1 MSSAVFIV
9 FCVVLSIE
17 DFLICTGNT
26 FTIYVFWKKR
36 RTLQKASYLLINLA
50 VADLLVGV
58 LQIISLA
65 TQIQPYL
72 FNYPEFNIHISNSR
86 KRHFLTSIQIIFAC
100 SSVFSLAVISLER
113 VYAVVWPLHH
123 RTVSSR
129 VYFTSIGFIWA
140 AGIGA
145 GTLYLLSV
153 VEVLSPIYSEVPI
166 NVTILS
172 SLCVVCASYMIIRT
186 QAVRRTPLIFDNQR
200 RRNMERNIKLSNTLF
215 IMISLSLICWLPAT
229 VTCTLDRWCQYCFSR
244 IVMLVTLVL
253 QMANSIVNPVVYCYR
268 MPMFKGELKRC
279 LANCRC
285 NFLRHP
291 RIDGIGQL
299 EYFDTRL

>member
-1 MSSAVFIV
+1 MSFAVAIV
-9 FCVVLSIE
+9 FCVLLSIE
-17 DFLICTGNT
+17 DFLICIGNT

-36 RTLQKASYLLINLA
+36 RTLQKASHLMTNLA
-50 VADLLVGV
+50 VADLVLGV
-58 LQIISLA
+58 CQIILLG

-72 FNYPEFNIHISNSR
+72 FNYSELNERIFSSQYAY
-86 KRHFLTSIQIIFAC
+86 FLPTMPIIFAS

-129 VYFTSIGFIWA
+129 VYFSSIAFIWA

-145 GTLYLLSV
+145 GMLYMLSV
-153 VEVLSPIYSEVPI
+153 VEVLSPTYAYVPI
-166 NVTILS
+166 NGTILS

-186 QAVRRTPLIFDNQR
+186 RVRRTPLIFDNQR

-229 VTCTLDRWCQYCFSR
+229 VTYTLPKWCQKCMSR
-244 IVMLVTLVL
+244 IVMLVSLVL
-253 QMANSIVNPVVYCYR
+253 QIANSIVNPVVYCYR
-268 MPMFKGELKRC
+268 MPIFKEELKRC
-279 LANCRC
+279 FKKCKFNSP
-285 NFLRHP
+285 RHP
-291 RIDGIGQL
+291 RNDGIGQP

>member
-1 MSSAVFIV
+1 MPSAVFIV

-72 FNYPEFNIHISNSR
+72 FNYPEFNIHISYSR
-86 KRHFLTSIQIIFAC
+86 GSHYLTSIQIIFAC

-129 VYFTSIGFIWA
+129 MYFSSIGFIYA

-145 GTLYLLSV
+145 ETLYLLSV
-153 VEVLSPIYSEVPI
+153 VEVLSPTYSYVPI
-166 NVTILS
+166 NGTILS
-172 SLCVVCASYMIIRT
+172 SLCVVCASYMIIRKR
-186 QAVRRTPLIFDNQR
+186 VRRTPLIFDNQR
-200 RRNMERNIKLSNTLF
+200 RRNVERNIKLSNTLF

-229 VTCTLDRWCQYCFSR
+229 VTYILPMWCKNCIPR
-244 IVMLVTLVL
+244 IVTLVTIVL
-253 QMANSIVNPVVYCYR
+253 QLANSIVNPMVYCFR
-268 MPMFKGELKRC
+268 MPIFKEELKRC
-279 LANCRC
+279 FEKCKFNSP
-285 NFLRHP
+285 RHP
-291 RIDGIGQL
+291 RIDGIGQP

>member
-1 MSSAVFIV
+1 MPSADFIV

-17 DFLICTGNT
+17 DFLICIGNT

-65 TQIQPYL
+65 TQVQPPL

-86 KRHFLTSIQIIFAC
+86 KSHFLTCIQIIFAC

-153 VEVLSPIYSEVPI
+153 ADVLSPIYAEVPI
-166 NVTILS
+166 NGTILS
-172 SLCVVCASYMIIRT
+172 SLFVVCSSYMIIRT
-186 QAVRRTPLIFDNQR
+186 RVRRTPLIFDNQR
-200 RRNMERNIKLSNTLF
+200 RRNMVRNIKLSNTLF

-229 VTCTLDRWCQYCFSR
+229 VTYTLDRWCQYCFPR
-244 IVMLVTLVL
+244 IVMLVTIVL

-268 MPMFKGELKRC
+268 MPMFKEELKRC

-285 NFLRHP
+285 HFLRHP
-291 RIDGIGQL
+291 RNDGIGQL

>member
-1 MSSAVFIV
+1 MLSSAVFIA

-26 FTIYVFWKKR
+26 FATYVFWKKR

-65 TQIQPYL
+65 TQVQPYL
-72 FNYPEFNIHISNSR
+72 FNLPEFNIHNSSFW
-86 KRHFLTSIQIIFAC
+86 KSHFLTFIQIIFAC

-153 VEVLSPIYSEVPI
+153 VEVLSPIYFEVPI
-166 NVTILS
+166 NGTILS

-186 QAVRRTPLIFDNQR
+186 RVRRTPLIFDNQR

-229 VTCTLDRWCQYCFSR
+229 VTY
-244 IVMLVTLVL
+244 
-253 QMANSIVNPVVYCYR
+253 AVN
-268 MPMFKGELKRC
+268 RC
-279 LANCRC
+279 LCK
-285 NFLRHP
+285 
-291 RIDGIGQL
+291 
-299 EYFDTRL
+299 

>member
-1 MSSAVFIV
+1 MSFAGEIV

-17 DFLICTGNT
+17 DFLICIGNT

-50 VADLLVGV
+50 VADLLLGV
-58 LQIISLA
+58 CQIILIG
-65 TQIQPYL
+65 TQIQPYP
-72 FNYPEFNIHISNSR
+72 FNYSELNERIFSAQYSR
-86 KRHFLTSIQIIFAC
+86 SMPTIPITFAC

-153 VEVLSPIYSEVPI
+153 VEVLSREYAYVPI
-166 NVTILS
+166 NGTILS

-186 QAVRRTPLIFDNQR
+186 RVRRTPLIFDNQR
-200 RRNMERNIKLSNTLF
+200 RRNMERNVKLSNTLF
-215 IMISLSLICWLPAT
+215 IMISVSLICWLPAT
-229 VTCTLDRWCQYCFSR
+229 VTYTLPRWCQNCVPR
-244 IVMLVTLVL
+244 IVALVTMVL

-268 MPMFKGELKRC
+268 MPIFKEELKRC
-279 LANCRC
+279 FGKCKC
-285 NFLRHP
+285 NSPRHP
-291 RIDGIGQL
+291 RNEGIGQP

>member
-9 FCVVLSIE
+9 FCVIVSIE
-17 DFLICTGNT
+17 DFLICIGNT

-58 LQIISLA
+58 LHIISLA
-65 TQIQPYL
+65 TQIQPYM
-72 FNYPEFNIHISNSR
+72 FNDPEFNIHLFNSQ
-86 KRHFLTSIQIIFAC
+86 KSHFLTAIQIIFAC

-113 VYAVVWPLHH
+113 VYAIVWPLHH

-129 VYFTSIGFIWA
+129 VYFSSIGFICA
-140 AGIGA
+140 ASIGA
-145 GTLYLLSV
+145 GTLYILSV
-153 VEVLSPIYSEVPI
+153 VQVLSPTYAYVPI
-166 NVTILS
+166 NGTILS

-186 QAVRRTPLIFDNQR
+186 RVRRIPLIFDNQR

-215 IMISLSLICWLPAT
+215 LMISLSLICWLPAT
-229 VTCTLDRWCQYCFSR
+229 VTYTLPKWCQNCIPR
-244 IVMLVTLVL
+244 IFTLVTIVL

-268 MPMFKGELKRC
+268 MPIFKEEMKRC
-279 LANCRC
+279 FEKCK
-285 NFLRHP
+285 FDSPRHP
-291 RIDGIGQL
+291 RNDGIDQP

>member
-9 FCVVLSIE
+9 FYVVLSIE

-26 FTIYVFWKKR
+26 FAIYVFWKKR

-65 TQIQPYL
+65 TQVQPYM
-72 FNYPEFNIHISNSR
+72 FNDPEFNIHVFNSQ
-86 KRHFLTSIQIIFAC
+86 KSHFLTSTQIIFAC

-113 VYAVVWPLHH
+113 VYAIVWPLHH

-129 VYFTSIGFIWA
+129 AYFSSIGFIWA

-153 VEVLSPIYSEVPI
+153 VEVLSREYAYVPI
-166 NVTILS
+166 NGTILS

-186 QAVRRTPLIFDNQR
+186 RVRRTPLIFDNQR

-229 VTCTLDRWCQYCFSR
+229 ITYTLPKWCENCIPGIVT
-244 IVMLVTLVL
+244 LVTMVL

-268 MPMFKGELKRC
+268 MPIFKEELKRC
-279 LANCRC
+279 FEKCKC
-285 NFLRHP
+285 NSPRH
-291 RIDGIGQL
+291 R
-299 EYFDTRL
+299 

>member
-17 DFLICTGNT
+17 DFLICIGNT

-36 RTLQKASYLLINLA
+36 RNLQKASYLLINLA
-50 VADLLVGV
+50 VADLLLGV
-58 LQIISLA
+58 WQMILLG

-72 FNYPEFNIHISNSR
+72 FNYSESNERIFSSQYS
-86 KRHFLTSIQIIFAC
+86 HFLGAIPIIFAC

-129 VYFTSIGFIWA
+129 VYFSSIGFIWA

-145 GTLYLLSV
+145 GMLSILSV
-153 VEVLSPIYSEVPI
+153 VEVLSPTYAYVPI
-166 NVTILS
+166 NGTILS

-186 QAVRRTPLIFDNQR
+186 RVRRTPLIFDNQR

-215 IMISLSLICWLPAT
+215 IMLSLSLICWLPAT
-229 VTCTLDRWCQYCFSR
+229 VTYILPKWCQNCISR
-244 IVMLVTLVL
+244 IVILVTIVL
-253 QMANSIVNPVVYCYR
+253 YMANSIVNPVVYCYR
-268 MPMFKGELKRC
+268 MPIFKEELKRC
-279 LANCRC
+279 FDKLKFNSP
-285 NFLRHP
+285 RHP
-291 RIDGIGQL
+291 WNDGIGEP